1 MTMIK
6 KPVSEIQE
14 DDIIMIND
22 LPCKVLAVELSPTGK
37 TAKVFY
43 AINGDANFLRCSIN
57 SKLTIAPEPE
67 DKPLK
72 IFPEKNNIVPFRKS
86 FPESRPED
94 LAEQFKKEMPEL
106 SEFYREMHGI
116 VSKEYQEIHDFY
128 LKHILG
134 MPALVRKSIEIALTE
149 TNSAKQH
156 LQEKHLKELGYPME
170 RTEKSD

>member
-6 KPVSEIQE
+6 KTVSEIQE
-14 DDIIMIND
+14 DDIIMVND

-57 SKLTIAPEPE
+57 SKLTIAPE
-67 DKPLK
+67 DKPS
-72 IFPEKNNIVPFRKS
+72 NVVMFRKS
-86 FPESRPED
+86 FPESKLSDMAPQ
-94 LAEQFKKEMPEL
+94 ASNAEL
-106 SEFYREMHGI
+106 SEFYKEMFEI
-116 VSKEYQEIHDFY
+116 VSREYKEIHDFY

-134 MPALVRKSIEIALTE
+134 MPALVRKSIEITLTE

-156 LQEKHLKELGYPME
+156 LQEKHLKELGFPME